1 MVFLGFAMDE
11 LYRGRSWNATLL
23 AGSLPRI
30 VSRRKLREFWETP
43 GRSDS
48 VAALRTWFDVVS
60 SARWRSYG
68 GTVDLAYGR
77 YIFDIRGNR
86 YRLVCV
92 IDFVRHGV
100 LILWIGTHAEYDW
113 LNRYDGVG
121 LKAL

>member
-1 MVFLGFAMDE
+1 M
-11 LYRGRSWNATLL
+11 
-23 AGSLPRI
+23 RI

-48 VAALRTWFDVVS
+48 EAALRTWFDVVS
-60 SARWRSYG
+60 AAQWTNSADVKRDYG
-68 GTVDLAYGR
+68 GNVDLPHGK

-92 IDFVRHGV
+92 IDFIRHGV
-100 LILWIGTHAEYDW
+100 LVLWIGTHAGYDR
-113 LNRYDGVG
+113 LNKYDGAG

>member
-1 MVFLGFAMDE
+1 M
-11 LYRGRSWNATLL
+11 
-23 AGSLPRI
+23 RI
-30 VSRRKLREFWETP
+30 VSRRKLREFWESP

-48 VAALRTWFDVVS
+48 EAALCTWFDVAS
-60 SARWRSYG
+60 AARWAGHVDVKRDYG
-68 GTVDLAYGR
+68 GNVDLAHGK

-100 LILWIGTHAEYDW
+100 LVLWIGTHSEYDR
-113 LNRYDGVG
+113 LNRNDGAG